1 MKGGGEM
8 GRPMILE
15 INVGD
20 TFGDLECI
28 EIVNQTGWRKF
39 LMKCKI
45 CGREKCMD
53 SSTIRNKCGIYHKA
67 CGKGI
72 KTVDDVFYTRWRVMR
87 ERTCNPRYEHYDR
100 YGGRGISSEEFSLF
114 IDFYDAMYDSFCEAA
129 ERIGDKHNVSLERI
143 DFNWDYTKENCMW
156 VDVHEQP
163 GNTCKTVDFMV
174 TFPDGHTEQHRNITK
189 FCREHGLDSSSAF
202 SCISGEY
209 TQHKGYKF

>member
-1 MKGGGEM
+1 M

-72 KTVDDVFYTRWRVMR
+72 K
-87 ERTCNPRYEHYDR
+87 
-100 YGGRGISSEEFSLF
+100 L
-114 IDFYDAMYDSFCEAA
+114 
-129 ERIGDKHNVSLERI
+129 
-143 DFNWDYTKENCMW
+143 
-156 VDVHEQP
+156 
-163 GNTCKTVDFMV
+163 
-174 TFPDGHTEQHRNITK
+174 
-189 FCREHGLDSSSAF
+189 
-202 SCISGEY
+202 
-209 TQHKGYKF
+209 